1 LAETEKSAPIGLL
14 LSDDLMFTSRIVG
27 TARDLGLD
35 LRAFKNADALVEAS
49 SQHHPT
55 CVVMDLGIADSRI
68 DDLVSRLR
76 SSSTSVLRLVAYGSH
91 VDTKTLQA
99 ARQAGCDPVLPRSK
113 FVEVLPQSLREWMR
127 DDSRT

>member
-1 LAETEKSAPIGLL
+1 MAETEKSAPIGLL